1 MKKTRRRVSVWS
13 SFKEKTTVVWIINQH
28 LSSEGGVSPREPF
41 IASFPK
47 HRLRSQWLAMATA
60 GTSLDLL
67 NLLASSLDHLRIH
80 CFKSYVFSLRCFLKC
95 SLYLLFRLFAPSHF
109 ELVQNHLAHHLS
121 CPWRILLLSNC
132 HRWGIQKFLLWWFCC
147 CSLLLLMFM
156 FISACS
162 WRLCGAQRH
171 LHLGGRR
178 GETLTFHFPTFPHIH
193 HIHDHD
199 HQYHLDHLRRTD
211 LTQSALT
218 DVFTQN
224 REKTLAMNIVSGSR
238 FFTKKYDTAKSVS

>member
-1 MKKTRRRVSVWS
+1 MKKPRRRVSVWS

-47 HRLRSQWLAMATA
+47 HRLRSQWLSMATA

-121 CPWRILLLSNC
+121 CPWRILLLSDC

-147 CSLLLLMFM
+147 CSLLLLMFI

-162 WRLCGAQRH
+162 WWLCGAQRH

-178 GETLTFHFPTFPHIH
+178 GET
-193 HIHDHD
+193 
-199 HQYHLDHLRRTD
+199 
-211 LTQSALT
+211 
-218 DVFTQN
+218 
-224 REKTLAMNIVSGSR
+224 
-238 FFTKKYDTAKSVS
+238 